1 MVFEQKVFNLVFDLK
16 KAAIIINSVVTLV
29 SIMGIGV
36 AASELPL
43 LLALG
48 KIIGSMV
55 KCKMCK
61 CQKVKINKL

>member
-1 MVFEQKVFNLVFDLK
+1 MK

-48 KIIGSMV
+48 KIIIIWVNLGEWSNV
-55 KCKMCK
+55 KCVN
-61 CQKVKINKL
+61 VKK